1 MKATHCT
8 LAVNDVFL
16 YILTTM
22 TNLSFLL
29 YIKLMFVALVSMLVN
44 LTLKHAGSVAGVTG
58 AAEFMQCRGD
68 SLEKGVSWFSTRNT
82 IRWYW
87 HIL

>member
-22 TNLSFLL
+22 TNFFLL

-68 SLEKGVSWFSTRNT
+68 SLEKVVS
-82 IRWYW
+82 
-87 HIL
+87 